1 MSALVLA
8 CGNATATGRP
18 PTLTERDG
26 ITWRA
31 VPATP
36 GRAAVDPLLKAA
48 DQDRVVVFGTD
59 ADLAAVVLRVLR
71 LDRLADTPIGFIPV
85 DPGASAVPP
94 LWGLP
99 RDQGRLVDIALGG
112 EIDPFPL
119 IRDDAGGVLVGLGV
133 IEQPQ
138 GVAYCDD
145 AVALR
150 GRAKRIEV
158 TPDPDGGAGLVARVV
173 RGGLLGKRVTA
184 VAGRAFQIGCVRT
197 RLTRDGEVKDVAKWT
212 WYRHTEDLRVARGL
226 L

>member
-8 CGNATATGRP
+8 CGNAGAAGRP
-18 PTLTERDG
+18 ATLTDRDDLE
-26 ITWRA
+26 WREL
-31 VPATP
+31 PATP
-36 GRAAVDPLLKAA
+36 DRTAVDPLLQTV
-48 DQDRVVVFGTD
+48 DGRRVVVYGTD
-59 ADLAAVVLRVLR
+59 ADLAAVVLRLMR
-71 LDRLADTPIGFIPV
+71 TERLADIPVGYLPV
-85 DPGASAVPP
+85 DPGRSAIPE

-99 RDQGRLVDIALGG
+99 TDPGRLAEVAVAG

-145 AVALR
+145 ATALR

-173 RGGLLGKRVTA
+173 RTGLLGKRVA
-184 VAGRAFQIGCVRT
+184 AFHGRAFQIGCLQTALV
-197 RLTRDGEVKDVAKWT
+197 RDGVPSNVAKWT
-212 WYRHTEDLRVARGL
+212 WYRHTADLRVARGL